1 MEHVLPGGRLS
12 PLPDATEAQRK
23 LSRTAF
29 ELISTGSTLQRETT
43 SAARAMTHMQLHAL
57 ERTTGVDSGCVHG
70 VVDGRF
76 DSMQELSDRA
86 EDRFLTTVL
95 SMSQLTATYAETF
108 DDAVAR
114 VIPSDPENTPD
125 ED

>member
-114 VIPSDPENTPD
+114 VIPSDPRD
-125 ED
+125 DGD

>member
-1 MEHVLPGGRLS
+1 MQHILPGGRLS
-12 PLPDATEAQRK
+12 PLPDAAEAQKK

-29 ELISTGSTLQRETT
+29 ELISTGSTLHREGT
-43 SAARAMTHMQLHAL
+43 SAARALTHMQLSAL
-57 ERTTGVDSGCVHG
+57 ERTARVDATCAHS
-70 VVDGRF
+70 VVEERF

-95 SMSQLTATYAETF
+95 SVSQLTATYAETF

-114 VIPSDPENTPD
+114 VLPSDPTD
-125 ED
+125 TTSED

>member
-57 ERTTGVDSGCVHG
+57 ERTTGVDAGCAHSAVEE
-70 VVDGRF
+70 RF
-76 DSMQELSDRA
+76 GSMQELSDRA
-86 EDRFLTTVL
+86 EDHFLTTVL
-95 SMSQLTATYAETF
+95 SVSQLTATYAETF
-108 DDAVAR
+108 DDAVER
-114 VIPSDPENTPD
+114 VIPSDPREDEN
-125 ED
+125 

>member
-1 MEHVLPGGRLS
+1 MQHILPGGRLS
-12 PLPDATEAQRK
+12 PLPDAAEAQRK

-43 SAARAMTHMQLHAL
+43 NAARAMTHMQLHAL
-57 ERTTGVDSGCVHG
+57 ERTTGVDAKCAHG

-95 SMSQLTATYAETF
+95 SVSQLTATYAETF

-114 VIPSDPENTPD
+114 VIPSDPMEDEN
-125 ED
+125 

>member
-29 ELISTGSTLQRETT
+29 ELISTGSTLQRETA

-114 VIPSDPENTPD
+114 VIPSDPRDDGN
-125 ED
+125 

>member
-1 MEHVLPGGRLS
+1 MQHVLPGGRLS
-12 PLPDATEAQRK
+12 PLPDAVEAQKK

-43 SAARAMTHMQLHAL
+43 SAARAMTHMQLSAI
-57 ERTTGVDSGCVHG
+57 ERTTGVDAGCAHS
-70 VVDGRF
+70 VVESRF

-86 EDRFLTTVL
+86 EDRFLTTIL
-95 SMSQLTATYAETF
+95 SVSQLTATYAEAF

-114 VIPSDPENTPD
+114 VIPADPDDGDD
-125 ED
+125 E